1 MTVIPNTEAQSSKW
15 RTIILITLA
24 FWVSGSLLLDLIV
37 MPTLYATGMMAASDF
52 ATTGYS
58 VFWIFNRIELLCA
71 ALALTGVLVVRRTDL
86 NASLPRWVVPLSVT
100 LLALTLLYTYALT
113 PEMSSLGLQLN
124 AFESSTEVPA
134 AMNQMHMG
142 YWLLELFKFGAAGA
156 LLGTYYNSM
165 KREAS
170 SSIKDL
176 SL

>member
-1 MTVIPNTEAQSSKW
+1 MTVIPNTAAQTSKW
-15 RTIILITLA
+15 RTIVLITLA
-24 FWVSGSLLLDLIV
+24 FWVSGSLLLDLVV

-52 ATTGYS
+52 ATAGYS

-71 ALALTGVLVVRRTDL
+71 ALALTGVLVMQRTV
-86 NASLPRWVVPLSVT
+86 NLPQWVLPLAAT

-142 YWLLELFKFGAAGA
+142 YWLLELFKFVATGA
-156 LLGTYYNSM
+156 LLGTCYNSM
-165 KREAS
+165 KQQA
-170 SSIKDL
+170 
-176 SL
+176 